1 MRNKITLLITLLSII
16 LLLIATIQG
25 INIGNFEVLSISQIK
40 EKDNM
45 LNGKIEEAS
54 TLTTLNYPNNV
65 QELTDTFDNYKTQKQ
80 KYEELV
86 DITNKKDANFYET
99 KQYDITYMWRVLGKY
114 AQNRNLKLGMD
125 VQKNSDDLYDINFSV
140 SGKYVNISQFIRD
153 IEDDSDLFFRIY
165 NFSMSGSGDSITS
178 TFTVKNIN
186 INQSTIK

>member
-54 TLTTLNYPNNV
+54 TLTTLSYPNNV

-165 NFSMSGSGDSITS
+165 NFSISGSGDSITS